1 MKVPTF
7 KITAKGLES
16 YAEMFD
22 VPLAKGEAERFAGPL
37 SGSFSGVADLWDVDV
52 TGCEPFTIFAVDRVG
67 K

>member
-22 VPLAKGEAERFAGPL
+22 VPLAKGEAEHFAGPL
-37 SGSFSGVADLWDVDV
+37 AGSFSGVADLWEVDV
-52 TGCEPFTIFAVDRVG
+52 TGREPFTIFAVDRVG